1 MCIYFYIAVRWSLSS
16 GFGKKLIKKL
26 KFPIKDQMADDRRG
40 WWKSMINRENN
51 QAEQKIKL
59 THQSEIRIF
68 GNKQI

>member
-1 MCIYFYIAVRWSLSS
+1 
-16 GFGKKLIKKL
+16 
-26 KFPIKDQMADDRRG
+26 MADDRRG

-51 QAEQKIKL
+51 QAEPKKKKR